1 MTTAISSCKY
11 VFLIFRGYHREIFIL
26 LLCRGYHRDFFVSAI
41 VTAIFKNTIETDTE
55 FMYNHF
61 GTKKEAG
68 IVMTGKIY
76 SVSEIRDIV
85 NPIASRYG
93 IERMYL
99 FGSYARGE
107 AKAESDI
114 DLRVDTGKLHGL
126 FALGGLYTDL
136 EERFG
141 KKLDLLTT
149 RSLDRRFLDSIAK
162 EEILIYES

>member
-1 MTTAISSCKY
+1 
-11 VFLIFRGYHREIFIL
+11 
-26 LLCRGYHRDFFVSAI
+26 
-41 VTAIFKNTIETDTE
+41 
-55 FMYNHF
+55 
-61 GTKKEAG
+61 
-68 IVMTGKIY
+68 MTGKIY

-126 FALGGLYTDL
+126 FALGGLYADL
-136 EERFG
+136 EEGFG
-141 KKLDLLTT
+141 KKRDAIMAELNEMRAARMGEPAQET
-149 RSLDRRFLDSIAK
+149 AV
-162 EEILIYES
+162 EP